1 MGSTKDIVK
10 NNLSDKKKEL
20 SRQSKFESLRERV
33 EKYRLTQT
41 KKLIKQGM
49 GFEKARKEAFRRSLM
64 SDKDKR
70 RLEYKELAKESKA
83 KSKMLAASQGKG
95 LVAKIAIGSA
105 LGNIIGNAMSKAAG
119 GLLGFAKKAVEEKSK
134 TNRAKLLNSAF
145 FEKDE
150 RNTIMGT
157 LKGMKGFERDLEKE
171 EFLNQASVFKGTLRD
186 LGMLNLDNL
195 KKAVEFSAALKSS
208 GAMSG
213 EDAVKAVNSLLS
225 GEGDE
230 LFDLLKK
237 SGVGDK
243 YIEDAKKAWQSG
255 AEVDLESR
263 ITMLVEMFKDFKSFG
278 ITKKADTK
286 EEIDSNLASAE
297 QTLSNLTTTVLD
309 PLLKFIKMVTGYL
322 NGFTF
327 QTHVIEPFFKGLKSL
342 FAKLPYIG
350 WVFED
355 NPTSPKNTNKNN
367 HTGGPPPPSPTPFG
381 GNPEDNNNN
390 TP

>member
-1 MGSTKDIVK
+1 
-10 NNLSDKKKEL
+10 
-20 SRQSKFESLRERV
+20 
-33 EKYRLTQT
+33 
-41 KKLIKQGM
+41 
-49 GFEKARKEAFRRSLM
+49 
-64 SDKDKR
+64 
-70 RLEYKELAKESKA
+70 
-83 KSKMLAASQGKG
+83 
-95 LVAKIAIGSA
+95 
-105 LGNIIGNAMSKAAG
+105 GNIIGNAMSKAAG
-119 GLLGFAKKAVEEKSK
+119 GFLGFAKKAVEEKSK

-243 YIEDAKKAWQSG
+243 YIENAKKAWQSG

-263 ITMLVEMFKDFKSFG
+263 ITMLVEMFKDF
-278 ITKKADTK
+278 
-286 EEIDSNLASAE
+286 
-297 QTLSNLTTTVLD
+297 
-309 PLLKFIKMVTGYL
+309 
-322 NGFTF
+322 
-327 QTHVIEPFFKGLKSL
+327 
-342 FAKLPYIG
+342 
-350 WVFED
+350 
-355 NPTSPKNTNKNN
+355 
-367 HTGGPPPPSPTPFG
+367 
-381 GNPEDNNNN
+381 
-390 TP
+390 

>member
-1 MGSTKDIVK
+1 
-10 NNLSDKKKEL
+10 
-20 SRQSKFESLRERV
+20 
-33 EKYRLTQT
+33 
-41 KKLIKQGM
+41 
-49 GFEKARKEAFRRSLM
+49 
-64 SDKDKR
+64 
-70 RLEYKELAKESKA
+70 
-83 KSKMLAASQGKG
+83 
-95 LVAKIAIGSA
+95 
-105 LGNIIGNAMSKAAG
+105 
-119 GLLGFAKKAVEEKSK
+119 
-134 TNRAKLLNSAF
+134 
-145 FEKDE
+145 
-150 RNTIMGT
+150 
-157 LKGMKGFERDLEKE
+157 
-171 EFLNQASVFKGTLRD
+171 
-186 LGMLNLDNL
+186 
-195 KKAVEFSAALKSS
+195 
-208 GAMSG
+208 MSG

-309 PLLKFIKMVTGYL
+309 PLIKFINMVTKYF

-342 FAKLPYIG
+342 FAKLPLVG
-350 WVFED
+350 WAFED
-355 NPTSPKNTNKNN
+355 NPTPPKTKNN
-367 HTGGPPPPSPTPFG
+367 DTGGPPPPSPTPSG
-381 GNPEDNNNN
+381 SKPEDMTN
-390 TP
+390 TTP

>member
-1 MGSTKDIVK
+1 
-10 NNLSDKKKEL
+10 
-20 SRQSKFESLRERV
+20 
-33 EKYRLTQT
+33 
-41 KKLIKQGM
+41 
-49 GFEKARKEAFRRSLM
+49 
-64 SDKDKR
+64 
-70 RLEYKELAKESKA
+70 
-83 KSKMLAASQGKG
+83 
-95 LVAKIAIGSA
+95 
-105 LGNIIGNAMSKAAG
+105 NIIGNAMSKAAG

-342 FAKLPYIG
+342 FA
-350 WVFED
+350 
-355 NPTSPKNTNKNN
+355 
-367 HTGGPPPPSPTPFG
+367 
-381 GNPEDNNNN
+381 
-390 TP
+390 

>member
-1 MGSTKDIVK
+1 
-10 NNLSDKKKEL
+10 
-20 SRQSKFESLRERV
+20 
-33 EKYRLTQT
+33 
-41 KKLIKQGM
+41 
-49 GFEKARKEAFRRSLM
+49 
-64 SDKDKR
+64 
-70 RLEYKELAKESKA
+70 
-83 KSKMLAASQGKG
+83 
-95 LVAKIAIGSA
+95 
-105 LGNIIGNAMSKAAG
+105 
-119 GLLGFAKKAVEEKSK
+119 
-134 TNRAKLLNSAF
+134 
-145 FEKDE
+145 
-150 RNTIMGT
+150 
-157 LKGMKGFERDLEKE
+157 
-171 EFLNQASVFKGTLRD
+171 
-186 LGMLNLDNL
+186 
-195 KKAVEFSAALKSS
+195 
-208 GAMSG
+208 
-213 EDAVKAVNSLLS
+213 
-225 GEGDE
+225 
-230 LFDLLKK
+230 
-237 SGVGDK
+237 
-243 YIEDAKKAWQSG
+243 
-255 AEVDLESR
+255 
-263 ITMLVEMFKDFKSFG
+263 KDFKSFG